1 MKTKS
6 ILSLALMFLVLS
18 LTTFSCK
25 KDSSSG
31 TSSNDSNVPE
41 GAIDAPFSVSEHRQ
55 VYFSKGNLQYKA
67 STNTW
72 RFAEN
77 QYDFIGEDNSNI
89 SANFSGWIDMFGW
102 GTSGYDHGAV
112 CYQPWSTNDDKK
124 NYYAYGS
131 STKNLYDNTG
141 KADWGYNAISNGG
154 NTENQWR
161 TLTKNEWEYIINNRN
176 TVSGIRYAKAQI
188 YATNGRIINGLLL
201 LPDDWDPDVF
211 FLNETNTYNSNFY
224 SNVISATNWVNTI
237 EANGAVFLPAAGF
250 FTTGQVAKGVN
261 TIEANVAVFLPAAN
275 CVYVYD
281 IGYGGHYWLPS
292 YYDKLDAET
301 LFFDDEALSLG
312 RDFRNRGLSV
322 RLVQDIEE

>member
-1 MKTKS
+1 MKKKS
-6 ILSLALMFLVLS
+6 ILSMVLMLMAFG

-67 STNTW
+67 STKTW

-77 QYDFIGEDNSNI
+77 QYDFIGEDNNNM
-89 SANFSGWIDMFGW
+89 SANFSGWIDLFGW

-112 CYQPWSTNDDKK
+112 CYQPWSTNDDEK

-154 NTENQWR
+154 NAENQWR
-161 TLTKNEWEYIINNRN
+161 TLTNNEWEYILLYRN
-176 TVSGIRYAKAQI
+176 TSSGVRYASAHI
-188 YATNGRIINGLLL
+188 DNGIMHDTIMGVNGLLIF
-201 LPDDWDPDVF
+201 PDNWDESIMMNNINELSNYYNNRISMTDW
-211 FLNETNTYNSNFY
+211 
-224 SNVISATNWVNTI
+224 NVLGSKGV
-237 EANGAVFLPAAGF
+237 VFLPAAG
-250 FTTGQVAKGVN
+250 GRGHGAKTIDNQTIFNNDNVFGVN
-261 TIEANVAVFLPAAN
+261 RYADYWTATSGNYSSWAYKLAYIVNITYYVNNDAA
-275 CVYVYD
+275 YKD
-281 IGYGGHYWLPS
+281 YG
-292 YYDKLDAET
+292 
-301 LFFDDEALSLG
+301 
-312 RDFRNRGLSV
+312 RCV
-322 RLVQDIEE
+322 RLVQDIYE